1 MFTQPHLRN
10 RVTHELRVLVAVV
23 QETQACDRGVA
34 MNLEG
39 NGFQI
44 GQAVEKEDRILLIEL
59 VRVFIDYEILCRTV
73 VLNIFSHCC
82 LPFFHLVKSLDS

>member
-59 VRVFIDYEILCRTV
+59 VKVFTDSEIPYSIIHFQSL
-73 VLNIFSHCC
+73 LFHIF
-82 LPFFHLVKSLDS
+82 FDLVKS

>member
-23 QETQACDRGVA
+23 QETQARDRGVA

-39 NGFQI
+39 NGFQV

-59 VRVFIDYEILCRTV
+59 VKVFIDSEILYRTL
-73 VLNIFSHCC
+73 VLNIFSHCYFT
-82 LPFFHLVKSLDS
+82 FFQLVKSEDS

>member
-23 QETQACDRGVA
+23 QETQARDRGVA

-39 NGFQI
+39 NGFQV
-44 GQAVEKEDRILLIEL
+44 GQAVEKEDRI
-59 VRVFIDYEILCRTV
+59 
-73 VLNIFSHCC
+73 
-82 LPFFHLVKSLDS
+82 

>member
-1 MFTQPHLRN
+1 MFTQPHLWN

-39 NGFQI
+39 NGFQV
-44 GQAVEKEDRILLIEL
+44 GQAVEKEDRI
-59 VRVFIDYEILCRTV
+59 
-73 VLNIFSHCC
+73 
-82 LPFFHLVKSLDS
+82 